1 MPCSSAINRTRS
13 SPTSSPRP
21 RRDSPGFVAP
31 GGVYVAAAAKEEF
44 GLAIVEALG
53 AGLAVVA
60 PGRGRT
66 GHLRRRRRDR
76 CAHRHPLGRLP
87 RTAIIAARR
96 LVDRPGRVD
105 QATDLVRS
113 RLTIDAMAAAL
124 VDVYDTVGV
133 GVS

>member
-1 MPCSSAINRTRS
+1 MLLGHQPNEDVAHVLAAAATGL
-13 SPTSSPRP
+13 
-21 RRDSPGFVAP
+21 PGFVAP

-44 GLAIVEALG
+44 GVAIVEALG

-60 PGRGRT
+60 PGVGGPATYIVDGVT
-66 GHLRRRRRDR
+66 GVLTDTRSVARLR
-76 CAHRHPLGRLP
+76 A
-87 RTAIIAARR
+87 AIIAARR

-133 GVS
+133 TVP